1 VGSIVRAALR
11 RGVVCDD
18 ARPPAGPRLAARAA
32 GRGGTTVEQPLAGIR
47 VVELGGGV
55 GGAAAAKSFA
65 DFGADVVSVEPPAGG
80 ELRRQ
85 PPFPDDR
92 PHPDRGAFH
101 LAFDMGKRSLAL
113 DIATASGREVLRR
126 LFATAELVLGELPA
140 SEVPRLRALV
150 DPASGPATVW
160 LTPHGLDGPYSDR
173 READLTILA
182 WSTRM
187 EKRGAPGRPPLRRG
201 PQAAVVQ
208 AGHTAAAIGLAVWRA
223 RRHAGRRHDVDLA
236 AVEAVLG
243 NVDTAFVN
251 WSFTGVERLSGVPA
265 ASAAPATGTYP
276 CLDGFVVLA
285 STEPW
290 LARLCDFLDTAAPGD
305 SAFDWDETERR
316 LRAYLGEHTKGEA
329 FDELQA
335 HGVMSA
341 PVLDVSEIVEDPQAV
356 ARGSFA
362 TVEQP
367 GVGAM
372 RVAGAPFRLGGVGSD
387 ADAGWQARP
396 APRLGEHTDELL
408 AELGYDAAER
418 QALARAGVTAA
429 SGGG

>member
-1 VGSIVRAALR
+1 M
-11 RGVVCDD
+11 
-18 ARPPAGPRLAARAA
+18 
-32 GRGGTTVEQPLAGIR
+32 EQPLAGTR
-47 VVELGGGV
+47 VVELGGRV

-65 DFGADVVSVEPPAGG
+65 DFGADVVTVEPLAGG

-92 PHPDRGAFH
+92 PHPDHGAFH

-113 DIATASGREVLRR
+113 DIATASGREVLHR

-140 SEVPRLRALV
+140 AEVPRLRALV

-160 LTPHGLDGPYSDR
+160 LTPHGLDGPYADR
-173 READLTILA
+173 READLSILA

-187 EKRGAPGRPPLRRG
+187 ERRGAPGREPLRRG

-223 RRHAGRRHDVDLA
+223 RRHGGLRHDVDVA

-251 WSFTGVERLSGVPA
+251 WSFTGTERLSA
-265 ASAAPATGTYP
+265 APRPGAAPATGTYP
-276 CLDGFVVLA
+276 CRDGFVIVA

-290 LARLCDFLDTAAPGD
+290 LARLCHFVETAAPGEEGF
-305 SAFDWDETERR
+305 AWEETARR
-316 LRAYLGEHTKGEA
+316 LGAYLGEHTKREA
-329 FDELQA
+329 FDALQA

-341 PVLDVSEIVEDPQAV
+341 PVLDVSEIVEDPQAL

-372 RVAGAPFRLGGVGSD
+372 RVAGAPFRLGGVGSEED
-387 ADAGWQARP
+387 GGWQARP

-408 AELGYDAAER
+408 AELGYAADER
-418 QALARAGVTAA
+418 QALARAGVTA
-429 SGGG
+429 SGGGPAGTAAAAGGGR

>member
-1 VGSIVRAALR
+1 
-11 RGVVCDD
+11 
-18 ARPPAGPRLAARAA
+18 
-32 GRGGTTVEQPLAGIR
+32 VEQPLAGTR
-47 VVELGGGV
+47 VVELGGRV

-65 DFGADVVSVEPPAGG
+65 DFGADVVTVEPPGGG

-101 LAFDMGKRSLAL
+101 LAFDMGKRSLSL
-113 DIATASGREVLRR
+113 DIQTASGREVLRR

-140 SEVPRLRALV
+140 AEVPRLRALV

-160 LTPHGLDGPYSDR
+160 LTPHGLDGPYADR
-173 READLTILA
+173 READLSILA

-187 EKRGAPGRPPLRRG
+187 RQQGPPGRPPLRRG

-223 RRHAGRRHDVDLA
+223 RRHGGQRYDVDVA

-251 WSFTGVERLSGVPA
+251 WSFTGTERFAAAPGPGVP
-265 ASAAPATGTYP
+265 PATGTYP
-276 CLDGFVVLA
+276 CRDGFVIVA

-290 LARLCDFLDTAAPGD
+290 LARLCHFLSTAAPGENG
-305 SAFDWDETERR
+305 FEWEETAGR
-316 LRAYLGEHTKGEA
+316 LSAYLGEHTKREV

-341 PVLDVSEIVEDPQAV
+341 PVLDVSEIVDDPQAL
-356 ARGSFA
+356 ARNSFA

-372 RVAGAPFRLGGVGSD
+372 RVAGAPFRLGGVGSEED
-387 ADAGWQARP
+387 RGWQARA

-408 AELGYDAAER
+408 EELGYPAAER
-418 QALARAGVTAA
+418 QALARAGVTASAAGQRAEPRPKATGA
-429 SGGG
+429 SDGE